1 VSHLAWTNTLNATP
15 TTDSRATRSR
25 GVALARRSRNWPS
38 FALPLDRGVVTAQHV
53 MAAPAGTERDQA
65 IDAWCAA
72 VWASFVDSHEGIETL
87 LQKHAILD
95 VGEIERNKP

>member
-1 VSHLAWTNTLNATP
+1 
-15 TTDSRATRSR
+15 
-25 GVALARRSRNWPS
+25 
-38 FALPLDRGVVTAQHV
+38 